1 LWFGEYEKPRYPQ
14 ENTVCPDGQVEPA
27 THVRPAGFN
36 EQESL
41 HGAPVS
47 RRLRVICD
55 MILATAHA
63 LPHDTARQSF
73 AVGMVHAS
81 FYGRIALPWPAVE
94 QFIVRHTEAFTCSG
108 ITQDAQPL
116 P

>member
-1 LWFGEYEKPRYPQ
+1 
-14 ENTVCPDGQVEPA
+14 
-27 THVRPAGFN
+27 
-36 EQESL
+36 
-41 HGAPVS
+41 
-47 RRLRVICD
+47 

-73 AVGMVHAS
+73 AVGMVHDS
-81 FYGRIALPWPAVE
+81 FYRRIALPWPAVE

-116 P
+116 PP